1 MRKYRTIQGD
11 MWDSIAKKVYGDESY
26 MNNLLEAN
34 PELTDVVIFSAGV
47 EVLIPDIS
55 IQKTVIAPPWKR

>member
-11 MWDSIAKKVYGDESY
+11 MWDGIAKKVYGDESY
-26 MNNLLEAN
+26 MNQLLEAN
-34 PELTDVVIFSAGV
+34 PELTDVIVFSAGV

-55 IQKTVIAPPWKR
+55 VKKTTVTPPWKR

>member
-1 MRKYRTIQGD
+1 